1 MVWGSQYASWKKKR
15 MKVLALS
22 PHTDDIEFA
31 CGGSI
36 TRWIREGSEVY
47 AVSFTSASAQKKEFE
62 EASEVLGIKNTELF
76 QYPVRRF
83 GENRQR
89 ILDEMVGLERRIKP
103 DLVLIPSSTDTHQ
116 DHQVIREEGFR
127 AFKRT
132 SLLGYEMPQNNIS
145 FQTSMF
151 VKLTELDIHNKV
163 RALQKYTSQ
172 ASRPYISEEFIRGLA
187 LVRGMQAGTKF
198 AEAYEV
204 IRWMI

>member
-1 MVWGSQYASWKKKR
+1 
-15 MKVLALS
+15 MKILALS

-62 EASEVLGIKNTELF
+62 EASEILGIKNTELF